1 MTIISFQ
8 TELKKRHELEIAEL
22 VRTGNEKYQN
32 MLLEQLNKQD
42 VMKTEF
48 EK

>member
-1 MTIISFQ
+1 M
-8 TELKKRHELEIAEL
+8 EIAEL
-22 VRTGNEKYQN
+22 VRAGNEKYQN

-42 VMKTEF
+42 VMKSEF